1 MNRRPLFIAL
11 GVLVA
16 VSAAWYFLV
25 IKPVG
30 SDVTELKDNVAIAKA
45 EGQEQR
51 VRLGRLENLRNAA
64 GTATDINRVIDQLVP
79 AQADLAKFLNA
90 ATSIQYDT
98 GIDWLSV
105 SPAPP
110 AANPAGGPSVIG
122 LSISIEGT
130 FYDLLQYLD
139 ALQDPKQ
146 MPRLV
151 VVEGLSI
158 SAAGG
163 DAEAVAG
170 VSPTLSVSLNAKMF
184 TRSPAAGLGGA
195 ASASSAAPG
204 ATTPGTS
211 TSSTG
216 ASTSSPGASSLPSSS
231 PPATVVPPASSS
243 SSTSSGAAPT

>member
-25 IKPVG
+25 IKPVS

-79 AQADLAKFLNA
+79 AQADLANFLNA

-98 GIDWLSV
+98 GVDWLSI

-163 DAEAVAG
+163 AETAAAG
-170 VSPTLSVSLNAKMF
+170 VSPTLSVSLSAKMF

-195 ASASSAAPG
+195 ASGSTAAPG

-211 TSSTG
+211 TSSPG
-216 ASTSSPGASSLPSSS
+216 ASTSSPGAST
-231 PPATVVPPASSS
+231 PATAVPPASSS
-243 SSTSSGAAPT
+243 SSTSSGAAPS